1 MCVCVCVVFVLC
13 VHVLCVFVLCVCV
26 HVLCVCMCCIG
37 CVVLGENGLW
47 RKINLNFLSGLAI
60 KSCETFT

>member
-1 MCVCVCVVFVLC
+1 MCVCVCC
-13 VHVLCVFVLCVCV
+13 VCIVCVCV
-26 HVLCVCMCCIG
+26 LCMYMCCIG